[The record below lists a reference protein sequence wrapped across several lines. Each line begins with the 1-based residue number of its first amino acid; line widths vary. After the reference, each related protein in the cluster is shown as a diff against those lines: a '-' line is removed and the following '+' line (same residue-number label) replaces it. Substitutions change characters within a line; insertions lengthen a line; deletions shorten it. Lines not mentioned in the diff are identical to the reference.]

1 MNELYKMKLH
11 EIIEFDTYEK
21 DNDCDITRSKD
32 VKVLR
37 VSGGWIY
44 NDKVFIPLNYEKQE
58 KEVKEPVIP
67 F

>member
-1 MNELYKMKLH
+1 MNELYKMQLH

-21 DNDCDITRSKD
+21 IKDGACTHQRDIKC
-32 VKVLR
+32 LR

-44 NDKVFIPLNYEKQE
+44 NDKVFVPLDYEKQE
-58 KEVKEPVIP
+58 KEQKEEVIP